1 MLRYSQVK
9 KYYAMKRL
17 FVMIVLFFITSQL
30 NAQQATAPAKVI
42 MDTVYTIADTPP
54 AYPGGND
61 AWNKYLKKNLK
72 YPKKAWWEELE
83 SDVVVEFIVRKD
95 GSITDIKHLTVFGW
109 GFEEEAVR
117 LIKASGKWNPA
128 LKNGRA
134 VDFKGTVKIPFRL
147 RTSKGEKD

>member
-9 KYYAMKRL
+9 KYYSMNRFLLLIAL
-17 FVMIVLFFITSQL
+17 FVLYSYSYAQEPVKVQL
-30 NAQQATAPAKVI
+30 
-42 MDTVYTIADTPP
+42 DTIYTIADTAPS
-54 AYPGGND
+54 YPGGMD
-61 AWNKYLKKNLK
+61 GWNKYLKKNLK

-83 SDVVVEFIVRKD
+83 SDITVEFIVRKD
-95 GSITDIKHLTVFGW
+95 GSITDIKHLTVIGW

-128 LKNGRA
+128 MKNGKP
-134 VDFKGTVKIPFRL
+134 VDYKGTVKIPFRL